1 MAFLASSIEEVLTP
15 MIAFSGRSLRASSY
29 SADISSIYASETK
42 LWRLTQIILTD
53 MHTLSSNS
61 ESDID
66 SVINQKR
73 YFVLLGDLVKFPGSL
88 HHDTGVIGFVPVL
101 HHRHACAGS
110 VE

>member
-1 MAFLASSIEEVLTP
+1 MAFLASSTVEVLIP
-15 MIAFSGRSLRASSY
+15 MMAFSGRSLRASSY

-53 MHTLSSNS
+53 VHTLGPNS
-61 ESDID
+61 ESDIH

-73 YFVLLGDLVKFPGSL
+73 YIVLLGDLVKFPGSL
-88 HHDTGVIGFVPVL
+88 HHDTGVVGFVPVL
-101 HHRHACAGS
+101 HHRHACGGL